1 MDDKENKKEENKK
14 NINNDMKPDNEPYNV
29 TREINAWNIGKT
41 IANFQSDT
49 ERYIFE
55 KIKEYA
61 LATYNYG
68 NLKDIVA
75 ENNVE
80 KYIKSLL

>member
-1 MDDKENKKEENKK
+1 M
-14 NINNDMKPDNEPYNV
+14 
-29 TREINAWNIGKT
+29 NIGKT

>member
-1 MDDKENKKEENKK
+1 MFIVYQYIIQFKK
-14 NINNDMKPDNEPYNV
+14 NNV

-80 KYIKSLL
+80 KYIKSLLQSKRETYI

>member
-1 MDDKENKKEENKK
+1 MEYWK
-14 NINNDMKPDNEPYNV
+14 NYRK
-29 TREINAWNIGKT
+29 
-41 IANFQSDT
+41 FQSDT
-49 ERYIFE
+49 ERYILK

>member
-1 MDDKENKKEENKK
+1 MKAVIIEKKDLRY
-14 NINNDMKPDNEPYNV
+14 NI
-29 TREINAWNIGKT
+29 
-41 IANFQSDT
+41 
-49 ERYIFE
+49 E